1 MIQVLFRIEGMPT
14 ASRPASRR
22 AEYAELTRQALVDA
36 ARTLFTEQG
45 YFATRVEQIAAMAR
59 VAPATV
65 YAVGGGKSGL
75 LHTLI
80 KSAVTSE
87 ENAQL
92 LAQIEAATDPRQ
104 LITFLIATSR
114 TKFEQWSPLMRQV
127 VAAAPQ
133 EPTVR
138 ESMEIAHGGLRRGLR
153 LTADRLAAMGALR
166 DGMDAAEATDILWL
180 HLCNAAYFIRTD
192 DLGWSL
198 DKSEAW
204 LNDVIPRQLLA
215 GIRPGHGVQT
225 VDLP

>member
-1 MIQVLFRIEGMPT
+1 MIDLSFRIGRMPT
-14 ASRPASRR
+14 ASRSAGRR
-22 AEYAELTRQALVDA
+22 AEYAELTRRALVDA
-36 ARTLFTEQG
+36 ARTLFTAQG
-45 YFATRVEQIAAMAR
+45 YFATRVEQIADMAR

-92 LAQIEAATDPRQ
+92 LAQIEAAGDPEH
-104 LITFLIATSR
+104 LIRFVIAMSR
-114 TKFEQWSPLMRQV
+114 TKFEKWSPLMRQV
-127 VAAAPQ
+127 VAAAAQ
-133 EPTVR
+133 DRTVR
-138 ESMEIAHGGLRRGLR
+138 ESMEIAHESLLRGLR

-166 DGMDAAEATDILWL
+166 DGMDAAEATDVLWM

-198 DKSEAW
+198 DRSQTW
-204 LNDVIPRQLLA
+204 LDDVLPHHLLRVTA
-215 GIRPGHGVQT
+215 PDPGRC
-225 VDLP
+225 